1 MDTPIKFAV
10 FGAGFWA
17 NYQISAWK
25 EFGEKVR
32 LVAIC
37 DPDRTKA
44 THLATLHNIPH
55 VYENAAELF
64 QNESLDFV
72 DIISS
77 IPSHAPLVQLAANAG
92 VHVICQKPMA
102 EDFDT
107 CQRMVD
113 ACKSTGVKFFIH
125 ENFRFQ
131 TPIRACKKLM
141 DEGKIGIPFK
151 ARLTFCS
158 GFPVF
163 DNQPTLAELDRF
175 IISDLGV
182 HLLDMAR
189 YLFGDVA
196 HMYCQT
202 QKINPSIKGE
212 DVATLFLTTKSSVTC
227 LVEASYASRLEQETF
242 PQTLMLL
249 EGSEGSIRLDINHRI
264 TLTQQ
269 GVGSKSWVAEPPHY
283 AWADPDYAL
292 IHSSVVACIDN
303 VLNDL
308 MGNKTA
314 ETTGE
319 DNLKTMELVFLAYA
333 SAASNKV
340 MVPR

>member
-1 MDTPIKFAV
+1 MNTPLKFAV

-25 EFGEKVR
+25 EFDQVR

-37 DPDRTKA
+37 DPDQDKA
-44 THLATLHNIPH
+44 NQLASKHNIPN
-55 VYENAAELF
+55 VYNNAADLF
-64 QNESLDFV
+64 REESLDFV

-77 IPSHAPLVQLAANAG
+77 IPSHAPLVHQAAKAG

-107 CQRMVD
+107 CQGMVD
-113 ACKSTGVKFFIH
+113 VCKEAGVKFFIH

-131 TPIRACKKLM
+131 TPIRTCKTLI
-141 DEGKIGIPFK
+141 DEGKIGTPFK

-163 DNQPTLAELDRF
+163 DNQPALAELDWF
-175 IISDLGV
+175 ILSDLGV
-182 HLLDMAR
+182 HILDMAR

-196 HMYCQT
+196 SIYCQT
-202 QKINPSIKGE
+202 QKINPAIRGE
-212 DVATLFLTTKSSVTC
+212 DVANTLLTMKSGVNC
-227 LVEASYASRLEQETF
+227 FVEVSYASQLEQETF

-249 EGSEGSIRLDINHRI
+249 EGDKGSIRLDFNHRI
-264 TLTQQ
+264 SLTQKGQ
-269 GVGSKSWVAEPPHY
+269 GSESWVADPPHY
-283 AWADPDYAL
+283 PWADPDYAL
-292 IHSSVVACIDN
+292 IHSSVVACIEN
-303 VLNDL
+303 ILADL
-308 MGNKTA
+308 LGKEKA

-319 DNLKTMELVFLAYA
+319 NNLKTMELVFLAYA
-333 SAASNKV
+333 SAASNTVLKT
-340 MVPR
+340 R

>member
-1 MDTPIKFAV
+1 MNKSLKFAV

-25 EFGEKVR
+25 EFEQVS

-37 DPDRTKA
+37 DPDQNKA
-44 THLATLHNIPH
+44 NDLARKHNIPH
-55 VYENAAELF
+55 VYDNAADLF
-64 QNESLDFV
+64 REQSLDFV

-77 IPSHAPLVQLAANAG
+77 IPSHAPLVHLAAKAG

-102 EDFDT
+102 EDFNT
-107 CQRMVD
+107 CQSMVN
-113 ACKSTGVKFFIH
+113 ACQESGVKFFIH

-131 TPIRACKKLM
+131 TPIRTCKSLI
-141 DEGKIGIPFK
+141 DEDKIGTPFK

-163 DNQPTLAELDRF
+163 DNQPALAELDRF

-182 HLLDMAR
+182 HVLDMSR

-196 HMYCQT
+196 HIYCQT

-212 DVATLFLTTKSSVTC
+212 DVANILLTMKSGVNC
-227 LVEASYASRLEQETF
+227 FVEVSYASQLEQETF

-249 EGSEGSIRLDINHRI
+249 EGEQGSIRLDIHQRI
-264 TLTQQ
+264 TLTQK
-269 GVGSKSWVAEPPHY
+269 GKGSESWVVDPPHY

-292 IHSSVVACIDN
+292 IHSSVVACIEN
-303 VLNDL
+303 ILADL
-308 MGNKTA
+308 LGKGQA
-314 ETTGE
+314 ETTGD
-319 DNLKTMELVFLAYA
+319 DNLKTMELVFLAYE
-333 SAASNKV
+333 SAASHTVLKT
-340 MVPR
+340 R